1 VNSFP
6 EVERDPQVQH
16 NEILVEF
23 EHPVAGK
30 FRTVGVPMEFSRTPG
45 EIRRPPMLGEHKDEI
60 LAELGYHA
68 EEIAHFKEMK
78 IV

>member
-1 VNSFP
+1 
-6 EVERDPQVQH
+6 
-16 NEILVEF
+16 VEF

-30 FRTVGVPMEFSRTPG
+30 FRTVGVPMEFSRTQA

-60 LAELGYHA
+60 LAELGYSEA
-68 EEIAHFKEMK
+68 EIAHFKDAK